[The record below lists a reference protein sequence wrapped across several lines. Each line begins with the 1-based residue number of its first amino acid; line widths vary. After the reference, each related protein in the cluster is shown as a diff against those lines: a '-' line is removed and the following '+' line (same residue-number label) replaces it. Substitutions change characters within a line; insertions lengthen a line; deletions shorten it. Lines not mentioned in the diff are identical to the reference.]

1 MPIVLVGSDF
11 WGGLLD
17 WMRDT
22 LAARGM
28 IAAADIDLMKLV
40 DDDDAVVEAIFD
52 FYEARGFA
60 QTATERE
67 LMLYL

>member
-1 MPIVLVGSDF
+1 
-11 WGGLLD
+11 
-17 WMRDT
+17 
-22 LAARGM
+22 M
-28 IAAADIDLMKLV
+28 IAAADLELMKLV
-40 DDDDAVVEAIFD
+40 DDDDEAVEAIFD